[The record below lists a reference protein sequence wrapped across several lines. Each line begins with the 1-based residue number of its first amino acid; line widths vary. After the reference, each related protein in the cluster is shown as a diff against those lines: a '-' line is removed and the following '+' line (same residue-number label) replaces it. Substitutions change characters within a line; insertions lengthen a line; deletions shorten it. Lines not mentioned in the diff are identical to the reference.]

1 MTESESVH
9 ESDASDIRLIMVALW
24 GKRLCITCLS
34 AQTGVPTPRIEAT
47 ITTLAAVLAI
57 RKSVAGCERCS
68 ESIDVFGLI

>member
-1 MTESESVH
+1 MPSH
-9 ESDASDIRLIMVALW
+9 ESDASDLRLIMVALW

-68 ESIDVFGLI
+68 ESTDAFELI